1 MWAWGDNFY
10 GQLADG
16 TNINHNVPKKVGN
29 DSDWLNVS
37 AGNGHTHAVKT
48 NETAWGCGGNSDGRV
63 GDGTQVNKISFVQIG
78 LGSTWKSISS
88 GNHTMA
94 IRTDGTI
101 WSCGANNKGQQ
112 GDGTLNG
119 KLILTQIGIDT
130 NWKIECPGFEFGF
143 GVKSDS
149 SVWSWGYNQ
158 YGQLGLGDTLDK
170 LVPTYVQ
177 SECPAP
183 LGINNFN
190 TKQSTIHFYP
200 NPANGIINIDCKA
213 VDSKSLLRVFDCV
226 GHLVFSE
233 IIAPQQQVIID
244 VSKFKK
250 GV

>member
-1 MWAWGDNFY
+1 M
-10 GQLADG
+10 
-16 TNINHNVPKKVGN
+16 
-29 DSDWLNVS
+29 
-37 AGNGHTHAVKT
+37 
-48 NETAWGCGGNSDGRV
+48 
-63 GDGTQVNKISFVQIG
+63 
-78 LGSTWKSISS
+78 
-88 GNHTMA
+88 
-94 IRTDGTI
+94 
-101 WSCGANNKGQQ
+101 
-112 GDGTLNG
+112 
-119 KLILTQIGIDT
+119 
-130 NWKIECPGFEFGF
+130 
-143 GVKSDS
+143 
-149 SVWSWGYNQ
+149 
-158 YGQLGLGDTLDK
+158 DK

-250 GV
+250 GVYFFVAGGTATKVFIE